1 MFLAIFLFV
10 LGLVILTI
18 GAEWLVR
25 GSAALALSFGLS
37 PLVVGLTVVA
47 FGTSSPELAVSIR
60 AAITAQS
67 DIALGNVIGS
77 NICNVGLV
85 LGLAALIRP
94 MQIQL
99 SIIKREIPMLLFA
112 VLILIFFLLNHTI
125 SRLEGIFLG
134 ALLILYLAVSFLLS
148 QKKDLQRETDL
159 PKIHPMPRWKQ
170 IVLLGI
176 GLAGLLLGSNLMV
189 ANAIELARM
198 AHLSE
203 AFIGLTIVAI
213 GTSLPE
219 LATSVIAAIRKENDI
234 AVGNVIGSN
243 IFNIF
248 AILGFS
254 SAIRPL
260 AAVNLGWIDLGVMAL
275 FSLLLLPLLRTGFVL
290 DRKEGLFLLSA
301 FVVYNAYLLMNAI

>member
-1 MFLAIFLFV
+1 MLPALLLFL

-25 GSAALALSFGLS
+25 GSAALALSFGIPS
-37 PLVVGLTVVA
+37 LVVGLTVVA

-60 AAITAQS
+60 AAITGQS

-77 NICNVGLV
+77 NSCNVGLI
-85 LGLAALIRP
+85 LGLAAVIRP
-94 MQIQL
+94 LQIHS
-99 SIIKREIPMLLFA
+99 SIIKREIPILLFA
-112 VLILIFFLLNHTI
+112 VFVLILFLSNRLISRPEGMLLVGFLLFYLTI
-125 SRLEGIFLG
+125 SF
-134 ALLILYLAVSFLLS
+134 VMS
-148 QKKDLQRETDL
+148 KKSDLKSDTDL
-159 PKIHPMPRWKQ
+159 PEIHPMPRWKQ

-176 GLAGLLLGSNLMV
+176 GLAGLILGANLMV
-189 ANAIELARM
+189 ANAIKLAQM
-198 AHLSE
+198 ARLSE

-248 AILGFS
+248 AILGIS
-254 SAIRPL
+254 SAIHPL
-260 AAVNLGWIDLGVMAL
+260 SAMNLGWIDVGVMSL
-275 FSLLLLPLLRTGFVL
+275 FALLLLPLLRSGFVL
-290 DRKEGLFLLSA
+290 DRKEGLFLLLA
-301 FVVYNAYLLMNAI
+301 FVLYNAYLLINAI